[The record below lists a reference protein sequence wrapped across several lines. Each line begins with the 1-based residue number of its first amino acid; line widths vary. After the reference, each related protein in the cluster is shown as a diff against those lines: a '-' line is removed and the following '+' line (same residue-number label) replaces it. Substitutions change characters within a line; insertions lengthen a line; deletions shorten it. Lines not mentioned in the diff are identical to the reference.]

1 MSKTK
6 DALREEVAK
15 AIFDKFVEG
24 DSYGWGD
31 WHDFLDEA
39 EAAID
44 VVLKFQ
50 AKTQKTR

>member
-1 MSKTK
+1 METNKE
-6 DALREEVAK
+6 LREKVAK

-39 EAAID
+39 DAAIK
-44 VVLKFQ
+44 VVL
-50 AKTQKTR
+50 ASLYES